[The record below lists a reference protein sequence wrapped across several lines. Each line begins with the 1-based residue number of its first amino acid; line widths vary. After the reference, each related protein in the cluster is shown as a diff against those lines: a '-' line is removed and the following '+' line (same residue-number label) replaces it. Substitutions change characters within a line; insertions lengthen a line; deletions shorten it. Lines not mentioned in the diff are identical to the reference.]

1 MSTATRITVAEYDRM
16 IADGVFDLKTK
27 RPRIELIEGELR
39 PMSPIGPLHEEV
51 VDILNEWAVTN
62 FPRERVRVRIQN
74 SIGIPELE
82 SAPEPDLVCARRRS
96 YRGGRP
102 LPADILLVAEVS
114 DSSLDYDRGQKAGQF
129 AAAGI
134 ADYWV
139 VNIPG
144 LCIEVF
150 RQPDAG
156 RYNSR
161 EVFKPGDEIHP
172 LAFPQVT
179 LTVALL
185 FAPQSH

>member
-1 MSTATRITVAEYDRM
+1 MSTATRITLAEYDRM
-16 IADGVFDLKTK
+16 IAAGAFDGGVT
-27 RPRIELIEGELR
+27 RPRVELIEGELR
-39 PMSPIGPLHEEV
+39 PMSPIGPLHEDV

-62 FPRERVRVRIQN
+62 FPREQVRVRIQN
-74 SIGIPELE
+74 SVGIPGLE
-82 SAPEPDLVCARRRS
+82 SAPEPDLVCAKRRS

-102 LPADILLVAEVS
+102 LPADILLVVEVS

-129 AAAGI
+129 AGAGI

-139 VNIPG
+139 INIPG
-144 LCIEVF
+144 RCIEVF

-156 RYNSR
+156 QYKSC
-161 EVFKPGDEIHP
+161 EVFKPGDVIHP

-179 LTVALL
+179 LPVALL